1 MIFNSLEISMGCTW
15 SPTKTTNQIESN
27 KSAPNQSVTHL
38 NETIQREAT
47 MDLLAVPPEKPDNES
62 RSLELITNMSND
74 LVAAVFHDC
83 MEMVQQ
89 TSENEYRS
97 TRIQSAGSNKQDVN
111 HPDEKEH

>member
-62 RSLELITNMSND
+62 RSLELITNMSNE

-83 MEMVQQ
+83 METVQQ